1 MNRFK
6 KKKQEQLQ
14 TADEQARGPLPAS
27 HDHHEEDYLS
37 GAFVDQPPTS
47 TSSSKRAAEPPPLQ
61 ATSKKAKAA
70 NAAEKLQE
78 GMNTPLSQV
87 LTFFPFPPILAL
99 RFMHRFI
106 PFPYPYRTMSA
117 CGCSS

>member
-37 GAFVDQPPTS
+37 GGTS
-47 TSSSKRAAEPPPLQ
+47 RRKRVGESPPLQ

-78 GMNTPLSQV
+78 GMKTPVSQE

-99 RFMHRFI
+99 RLMHRFI
-106 PFPYPYRTMSA
+106 PFPNP
-117 CGCSS
+117 